1 MPGDK
6 TGYGRVPAPLTT
18 LIGSEGELAS
28 IRELVLRPD
37 VRLVTLTGP
46 GGVGKTR
53 SAIQIAFEFEGLFA
67 EAVLIPLASIR
78 DPGLVLPTIAQAL
91 GVREAAQSSIG
102 ETLSN
107 ARAGKGLLLVLDNL
121 AQVPSAPQIAKLLAS
136 SAGVKILATSRELLR
151 VSGERAFP
159 VPPLALPGDSV
170 RTAISEL
177 AASAAIRLFVT
188 RAQSANPDF
197 VLDEVTAPVIGEIC
211 QRLDGLPLAIELAA
225 ARLRHLPPA
234 GLLTRLGARLPL
246 LTGGA
251 QDLPVRQRA
260 MRDTIAWSYDLLD
273 EAEQALFC
281 RLAVFSGGF
290 ALEQTAAV
298 TGATDELDLL
308 EGISSL
314 VDKNLI
320 R

>member
-1 MPGDK
+1 MIGEEPSVVPRGAFTLPPESIEVSTMPGDK

-18 LIGSEGELAS
+18 LIGREGELAS

-151 VSGERAFP
+151 VSGERAFL
-159 VPPLALPGDSV
+159 VPLWHSLATPYEPRFRNWQLLPRSDSLSPARSP
-170 RTAISEL
+170 RT
-177 AASAAIRLFVT
+177 
-188 RAQSANPDF
+188 P
-197 VLDEVTAPVIGEIC
+197 
-211 QRLDGLPLAIELAA
+211 
-225 ARLRHLPPA
+225 
-234 GLLTRLGARLPL
+234 
-246 LTGGA
+246 
-251 QDLPVRQRA
+251 
-260 MRDTIAWSYDLLD
+260 
-273 EAEQALFC
+273 
-281 RLAVFSGGF
+281 
-290 ALEQTAAV
+290 
-298 TGATDELDLL
+298 
-308 EGISSL
+308 ISSWM
-314 VDKNLI
+314 